1 MYNYKIIFKELDKE
15 EYEILIL
22 RTCLELILIKKIEL
36 AFEFIR
42 HYYSK
47 DNNHNSAIINFAYNL
62 VCLLVRQPK
71 GFDNFWSLI
80 NIYKG
85 VVEKRFD
92 IQKYLNQICKNYY
105 NKTFLSE
112 DK

>member
-1 MYNYKIIFKELDKE
+1 M
-15 EYEILIL
+15 
-22 RTCLELILIKKIEL
+22 RTCLELVLIKKIEL

-47 DNNHNSAIINFAYNL
+47 DNANNSTIINFGYNL
-62 VCLLVRQPK
+62 VCLLIRQPK